1 MFCQI
6 AFSQD
11 SFERLIKYR
20 IADSFRPPDTPLNFP
35 ANKQSWLDGLL
46 VTHID
51 FGRVEN
57 DRFVVFNEMSGADS
71 ISPNPNNY
79 GYTAGA
85 LSMNMALEVYFVNI
99 HDVAVAGL
107 AQPPVQTQN
116 IPVGLVRITVR
127 ISVDPNGVPQL
138 QMELDPE
145 ALGGLNLPDQVVT
158 MLKKAGSTTMPFDIG
173 NQMKDIFPPGNK
185 KVLNAG
191 ITRADGGEIVLRF
204 TFPSGEWQYA
214 VDMANEWH
222 HFFSADFHSTLKDTD
237 DWCLDLDGSA
247 VAGGL
252 AKTVDP
258 SLKDKAPIDFSP
270 NIKTGYIGDKTPRAV
285 LTKHGLIVNACAG
298 NDINFDV
305 FINVDFS
312 VPSDNLIRGT
322 LSFDIIKNGWDV
334 ARCFGVVLVNP
345 LSVFITAVDN
355 GQVSIGLAINVS
367 VPNAL
372 IAVGLA
378 GFLIAGFDQ
387 TIAGKIIADKL
398 KDKESITK
406 LPGDSYAYDKS
417 LAVTNPFTID
427 WLVIKHC
434 TGSGGRMLLSGAFNV
449 PDAVLPRLTASDLEG
464 FSKWILEDR
473 CNPGKGQ
480 VAQGN
485 LSLSLAPGYGSE
497 KAAVQPVKVPT
508 IPFKWGIRS
517 EDQGNLAYQVLND
530 PLGIYQDPQSE
541 YREIYVPGIP
551 GLIEV
556 TLKAST
562 LRKPKFM
569 NLPGFSA
576 FPYPLRLRFFTN
588 AGVREYE
595 FKAPALLKD
604 FTETSAEAFER
615 INNCKH
621 RGSSLVLKKYLEL
634 IWLVDPPQNPRLKA
648 HLWDV
653 HVQGLAPGRKAMV
666 WNQETGSMLMQAF
679 ADQSGRINIS
689 LVLSDGEL
697 TGSLLVALDDSPF
710 LDAMQLRK
718 LSAISPEESSE
729 SAVEII
735 MRQTILTE
743 IDHLLFEEPV
753 KTLHFPDPDTDNSL
767 VIHLAGERQLT
778 VNIPSPYSPGMAM
791 QTRLSKNYINSNE
804 TCHKS
809 IAVWRGKHRQF
820 LQLSEQGGR
829 TNIVAEYLA
838 RSSYDLTAIR
848 EDMVVQVGN
857 DGCSIILYQKATP
870 VQFGTHEWKDA
881 DENSAYQITTPF
893 RNNV

>member
-1 MFCQI
+1 MYCQI
-6 AFSQD
+6 AFSHD

-46 VTHID
+46 VTQID
-51 FGRVEN
+51 FLRVEN
-57 DRFVVFNEMSGADS
+57 DRFVVFNEMSGPDS

-85 LSMNMALEVYFVNI
+85 LLMNMTLEVYLVNI
-99 HDVAVAGL
+99 QDVAAAGL

-127 ISVDPNGVPQL
+127 ISVDSNGIPQL

-145 ALGGLNLPDQVVT
+145 ALTGLNLPEQVVT
-158 MLKKAGSTTMPFDIG
+158 MLKKAGSTTIPFDIG
-173 NQMKDIFPPGNK
+173 NQMKDIFPPGNN

-222 HFFSADFHSTLKDTD
+222 HFFSADFHSMLKDTD
-237 DWCLDLDGSA
+237 DWCMDLDGNA

-258 SLKDKAPIDFSP
+258 SLKDEAPIDFSP
-270 NIKTGYIGDKTPRAV
+270 NIKTGYIGDETPRAV

-312 VPSDNLIRGT
+312 VPSDNLLRGT
-322 LSFDIIKNGWDV
+322 LSFDITKNGGDV

-355 GQVSIGLAINVS
+355 GQVGIGLAINVG

-378 GFLIAGFDQ
+378 GLLIAGFDQ
-387 TIAGKIIADKL
+387 TIAGHIIADKL
-398 KDKESITK
+398 KDKDSITK

-464 FSKWILEDR
+464 FSNWILEDR

-480 VAQGN
+480 AAQGT
-485 LSLSLAPGYGSE
+485 LSLSLVPGYGSE

-517 EDQGNLAYQVLND
+517 EDQGNLVYQVVND

-551 GLIEV
+551 GLVEV
-556 TLKAST
+556 MLKAST
-562 LRKPKFM
+562 IRKPKFV

-595 FKAPALLKD
+595 FKAPPLLKD

-634 IWLVDPPQNPRLKA
+634 KWLVDPPQDSRLKA

-653 HVQGLAPGRKAMV
+653 HVRGLTPGRKTMV
-666 WNQETGSMLMQAF
+666 WNQETGAMLMQAF
-679 ADQSGRINIS
+679 ADQSGRVNIS

-710 LDAMQLRK
+710 LDTLQLRK
-718 LSAISPEESSE
+718 LPAISIDETSDT
-729 SAVEII
+729 AVEVI
-735 MRQTILTE
+735 MRQTMLTE
-743 IDHLLFEEPV
+743 IDHLLFGEPV
-753 KTLHFPDPDTDNSL
+753 ETLHFLDSDPDNSL
-767 VIHLAGERQLT
+767 AVHLAGGRQLT

-791 QTRLSKNYINSNE
+791 PTILSENYISSNE

-820 LQLSEQGGR
+820 LQLSEQGGQ
-829 TNIVAEYLA
+829 TNVVAEYSA
-838 RSSYDLTAIR
+838 RSSYDLAAIR
-848 EDMVVQVGN
+848 EDMVVQVSH
-857 DGCSIILYQKATP
+857 DGCSITLYQKAVP
-870 VQFGTHEWKDA
+870 VQFDTHQWEDA
-881 DENSAYQITTPF
+881 DKNPEYPITTSIQ
-893 RNNV
+893 NDM